1 MRVLFEVEF
10 FLTNNWWKE
19 FEVRKLLLQLFVTV
33 LYLFIDPGKYAVV
46 GYHNSTKNF
55 KKWKES
61 NCKVLGFLLKSCIYL
76 TSLSKR
82 LFKDIL

>member
-19 FEVRKLLLQLFVTV
+19 FEVRKLLLELVVTV
-33 LYLFIDPGKYAVV
+33 LYLFIDPGNCAVV
-46 GYHNSTKNF
+46 GYHSSTKNF

-61 NCKVLGFLLKSCIYL
+61 NFKVLGFY
-76 TSLSKR
+76 
-82 LFKDIL
+82 F